1 MTYRASNGVRG
12 SGRIAPLEKDRWPSK
27 QFLDLDQAL
36 EWAGCVARKGTVVLA
51 IKWGDDGTQLTKHE
65 IAAGLAGRAQI
76 QFGDGWGHY
85 ARHHTAFRFVRC
97 GSLDAGQEDEVVD
110 ELSSS

>member
-1 MTYRASNGVRG
+1 MTYRAYYGVRG

-51 IKWGDDGTQLTKHE
+51 IDGDDGTQLMKQE
-65 IAAGLAGRAQI
+65 IAAALACRARI
-76 QFGDGWGHY
+76 SNSM
-85 ARHHTAFRFVRC
+85 TA
-97 GSLDAGQEDEVVD
+97 G
-110 ELSSS
+110 